1 MTLQLTTFDILD
13 SLDSEEAIAEYL
25 SQVMADGDDDELL
38 RALGHVAKARG
49 MAQLAKDA
57 GVGRESLY
65 KALKPGAT
73 PGYATVGKVVRA
85 LGFRMTLKPAYRQG
99 SEMKKAA
106 ATGKKPAK
114 VAKGKGA
121 QLNVKAYE
129 RKKSGK
135 IAAAKAAAPA
145 GKLRA

>member
-1 MTLQLTTFDILD
+1 MTLELTTFDILD

-85 LGFRMTLKPAYRQG
+85 LGFSMGVSPARRPAPAVL
-99 SEMKKAA
+99 KKAA
-106 ATGKKPAK
+106 ASGKRPDKGPKIKGRRSNEGEYEPIKQRK
-114 VAKGKGA
+114 VADAKSA
-121 QLNVKAYE
+121 QA
-129 RKKSGK
+129 R
-135 IAAAKAAAPA
+135 
-145 GKLRA
+145 KLRA